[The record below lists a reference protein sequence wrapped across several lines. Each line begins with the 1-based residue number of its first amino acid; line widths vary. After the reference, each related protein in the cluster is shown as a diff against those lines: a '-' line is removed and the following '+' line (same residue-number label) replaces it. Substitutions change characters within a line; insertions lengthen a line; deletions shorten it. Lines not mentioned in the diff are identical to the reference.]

1 MLGKLKKEGTDFS
14 QVELSDAYLDLKVP
28 KYFIKTLQVVL
39 ELLQSF
45 VTEEVKRSTNL
56 TTAFTTQLSLSTSP
70 RLQYL

>member
-14 QVELSDAYLDLKVP
+14 QVKLSNAYLDLKVP

>member
-14 QVELSDAYLDLKVP
+14 QVELSNAYLDLKVP